1 MKLNRRAAFLCL
13 VFLMTAV
20 GCDAKF
26 DNSPEGDAEL
36 LCLEQGLVADTDEYN
51 DCVEGQ

>member
-13 VFLMTAV
+13 VF
-20 GCDAKF
+20 
-26 DNSPEGDAEL
+26 PEGDAEL
-36 LCLEQGLVADTDEYN
+36 LCLEQGLVADTDEYS